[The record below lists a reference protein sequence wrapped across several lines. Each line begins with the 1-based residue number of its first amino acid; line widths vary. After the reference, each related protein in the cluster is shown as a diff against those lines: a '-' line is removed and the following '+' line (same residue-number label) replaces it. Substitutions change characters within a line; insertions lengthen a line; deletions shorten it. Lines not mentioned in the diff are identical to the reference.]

1 MTSAPLFH
9 GKILTFARTLLISE
23 RCARIFCLILPIS
36 PEKRETTSYC
46 RTSLCLLISRIL
58 AKPINFDSE
67 VRPMV
72 SESHILL
79 TVSTLRQFQVNQ
91 GYVKIREKQHTEQ
104 QHINTSQFRNY
115 LTSHYSVMKNAE
127 NGRLIYDNKR
137 CSYPLS

>member
-1 MTSAPLFH
+1 
-9 GKILTFARTLLISE
+9 
-23 RCARIFCLILPIS
+23 
-36 PEKRETTSYC
+36 
-46 RTSLCLLISRIL
+46 
-58 AKPINFDSE
+58 
-67 VRPMV
+67 MV